1 MAAHTC
7 SLVILTSSFELASL
21 TQSPEKSRKL
31 LKMESECLFVIAFLT
46 LSDVKL
52 FVVLICLTV
61 GEFSCA
67 SLWKF

>member
-21 TQSPEKSRKL
+21 TQSAEKSRKL
-31 LKMESECLFVIAFLT
+31 LKMESVCLFVIAFLT